1 MQAPRV
7 NGPPGERGFAMVAV
21 LLVLALIGLLGAEF
35 AYSMRLE
42 ARAARNY
49 KDAVMA
55 GHLAEAALEN
65 AIREIVGQG
74 TLVAE
79 AEDGEL
85 TFYTRDRVAL
95 KRLPRENVPLG
106 DGQYS
111 YRITDEAARFNVN
124 TIEPARLDRLLQL
137 LDVDKQERDTIV
149 DSIRDW
155 IDENDEHR
163 ANGAES
169 DDYYLKLPVPYR
181 ARNGP
186 LESVSELLQIK
197 GITPALFHGTP
208 EKPGL
213 ADLVTVFGQ
222 GSGQHQYRQQA
233 GAPGAGLG
241 RRRGPRVPGH
251 ASRGSLRQRPRT
263 RRRSEIGRHHADV
276 PDRGDGHSR
285 RQAARAAHRH
295 RGDGGRPHPSRR
307 ARVELVGHSVSGPP
321 RCRTH
326 REQCKMAGRTPRG
339 RNLTP

>member
-1 MQAPRV
+1 MSTRRAS
-7 NGPPGERGFAMVAV
+7 GPAGERGFAMVAV

-49 KDAVMA
+49 KDTVMA
-55 GHLAEAALEN
+55 GYLAEAGLEN

-95 KRLPRENVPLG
+95 KRLPREAVPLG

-111 YRITDEAARFNVN
+111 YRITDEAARINVN
-124 TIEPARLDRLLQL
+124 TIAPARLDRLLQL
-137 LDVDKQERDTIV
+137 MDVDKQERDTIV

-155 IDENDEHR
+155 IDENGEHR

-181 ARNGP
+181 ARNAN
-186 LESVSELLQIK
+186 LDSINELLQIK

-213 ADLVTVFGQ
+213 ADLVTVVGQ
-222 GSGQHQYRQQA
+222 NININTASKLVLSALGLSDAEILEIQA
-233 GAPGAGLG
+233 
-241 RRRGPRVPGH
+241 
-251 ASRGSLRQRPRT
+251 T
-263 RRRSEIGRHHADV
+263 RREVPYITVGRF
-276 PDRGDGHSR
+276 G
-285 RQAARAAHRH
+285 
-295 RGDGGRPHPSRR
+295 GGRVQGLVANTKTYRIEAMGILDGKPR
-307 ARVELVGHSVSGPP
+307 ARLTAIVETGGDPALPAVRVWSWSGV
-321 RCRTH
+321 R
-326 REQCKMAGRTPRG
+326 
-339 RNLTP
+339 